1 MFCNNDF
8 LDFTGPLIHPH
19 GTDITVKLF
28 HFLPA
33 SHALSPVQLQSLVDD
48 NAAAIA
54 WLAEH
59 VREGDAVLLKASR
72 GARLDEVAAT
82 LK

>member
-48 NAAAIA
+48 P
-54 WLAEH
+54 LGLLG
-59 VREGDAVLLKASR
+59 REQLGH
-72 GARLDEVAAT
+72 
-82 LK
+82 